1 MKTKIL
7 VHGKSQS
14 RTALGIVNAYL
25 KLYPDA
31 TPSEV
36 QRAFPKWL
44 NHRCVADN
52 LIIPVEKTMGHEKM
66 FFEHEDELIVFNTG
80 EMYAL
85 VEVWDKDDF
94 NAICEHAKQYGIE
107 VAKIGTRPFEK
118 GSFKLEYLDRFGKKC
133 RYRWLWWLLLLIFL
147 LLLMIYCCRKC
158 CNNNTNPIP
167 DKSAI
172 VPITLPPS
180 HDRTPPPA
188 ASTKHLSGSSI
199 SIPLPDGNVLNI
211 AKKSSE
217 YKLFS
222 FLNNPDIHVDAD
234 KSKGWI
240 SMDDIHFETG
250 KAVLLSESEDQL
262 RNIALMLQ
270 LFSNSHIKIGGY
282 TDDTGNDE
290 TNMKLSAQRAK
301 ATFDKLVSLG
311 VDANRMA
318 HEGYGSN
325 YPVSHSDKA
334 ANRRVDIRV
343 TQK

>member
-14 RTALGIVNAYL
+14 RTALGIINAYL

-44 NHRCVADN
+44 NHRCVLEN
-52 LIIPVEKTMGHEKM
+52 LIIPVKKTLGYEKM
-66 FFEHEDELIVFNTG
+66 FFEHEDELIVFDTG

-107 VAKIGTRPFEK
+107 VAKVGTRPFEK
-118 GSFKLEYLDRFGKKC
+118 GSFKLEYLDGRKKKC
-133 RYRWLWWLLLLIFL
+133 RFRWLWLLLLLVLL
-147 LLLMIYCCRKC
+147 LLLMIFCCRKC
-158 CNNNTNPIP
+158 CHNNTHQNP

-172 VPITLPPS
+172 VPIVLPPKNDRTLPTPS
-180 HDRTPPPA
+180 TNNSPGV
-188 ASTKHLSGSSI
+188 TL

-211 AKKSSE
+211 AKNTSE
-217 YKLFS
+217 YRLFS
-222 FLNNPDIHVDAD
+222 FLNNPDIQVDVD
-234 KSKGWI
+234 KTKGWI
-240 SMDDIHFETG
+240 PMDNIHFKTG
-250 KAVLLSESEDQL
+250 KAVLLPESEDQL
-262 RNIALMLQ
+262 KNIALMMRI
-270 LFSNSHIKIGGY
+270 FPNTHIKIGGY
-282 TDDTGNDE
+282 TDDTGSDE
-290 TNMKLSAQRAK
+290 ANMKLSAQRAK
-301 ATFDKLVSLG
+301 ATFEKLVLLG
-311 VDANRMA
+311 VAENRMA

-325 YPVSHSDKA
+325 YPVSADDNA